1 MFVGEL
7 SKMKSIIF
15 TIFAL
20 VFFSGG
26 VWLFESIEGRIP
38 DDNWIIVVCK
48 ILVALIG
55 LVIYIAI
62 FRGLAGVFGITWH
75 YPDV

>member
-1 MFVGEL
+1 
-7 SKMKSIIF
+7 MKSIIF
-15 TIFAL
+15 VISAL
-20 VFFSGG
+20 IFFSGG
-26 VWLFESIEGRIP
+26 VWLFGIIEERIP

-48 ILVALIG
+48 ILAALIG

-62 FRGLAGVFGITWH
+62 FSKLAGIFGITWH

>member
-1 MFVGEL
+1 
-7 SKMKSIIF
+7 MKSIIF

-26 VWLFESIEGRIP
+26 VWLFESIEERIP
-38 DDNWIIVVCK
+38 DDNWIIVVLK
-48 ILVALIG
+48 ILAALIG

-62 FRGLAGVFGITWH
+62 FRKLANVFSITWH
-75 YPDV
+75 YPSI

>member
-1 MFVGEL
+1 
-7 SKMKSIIF
+7 MKSIIF
-15 TIFAL
+15 VISAL
-20 VFFSGG
+20 IFFSGG
-26 VWLFESIEGRIP
+26 VWLFESVEERIP
-38 DDNWIIVVCK
+38 DKNWVIVVCK

-62 FRGLAGVFGITWH
+62 FRKLAGVFGLTWH